1 MELAKEKRIT
11 NCRNKEEEMKCECG
25 KKVEYDS
32 LSICIK
38 CAEESYLDR
47 RGLRFVE
54 EEDRNFYL
62 YFYGVE
68 LVDRE
73 LREKLIDILEK
84 EFLLSIDMDNDS
96 NGYLKILKEYCLDDM
111 FDWIKFLEKKGIY

>member
-1 MELAKEKRIT
+1 
-11 NCRNKEEEMKCECG
+11 MKCECG

-47 RGLRFVE
+47 RGLKFVE

-62 YFYGVE
+62 YFYGVKK
-68 LVDRE
+68 VDRE